1 MTDFD
6 KIENV
11 FCVLPF
17 THLATHPDG
26 GVTTCC
32 ESKCYAPDLNL
43 NTDSVNKIRNN
54 SLFEEVRQYMKSGK
68 KHSSCNFCYKRE
80 EQGLRS
86 KRQIENEKYDL
97 NANSYKNFI
106 TNPLISVELRLG
118 NTCNAKCLICHPH
131 SSSKW
136 NEDADVLGVDKVIL
150 NREWYK
156 NSKVYDS
163 IIEHSDNITHLW
175 FNGGEPTLIKE
186 HYYLLERL
194 IEVGRNSYIELEYHT
209 NGTNL
214 PEKLLLL
221 WKQFKFVKVTLS
233 IDDTHDRLYY
243 SRFPTSHDTVYNN
256 IKTLEKN
263 EIHFDIIPSISLY
276 NIYNLDYVYHFFK
289 NEFNKEIQLN
299 FVRYPQTLTIG
310 NLTDEM
316 KEEVITKFTLNNLP
330 EKFIKEIQYNFDVLP
345 NIGLKKFLEY
355 SKKLDIHRN
364 LSILEYL
371 PEWKIWNEKVV

>member
-1 MTDFD
+1 MNTYDQVKD
-6 KIENV
+6 S

-32 ESKCYAPDLNL
+32 ESKYYAPDLNL
-43 NTDSVNKIRNN
+43 NNDSVDKIRNN
-54 SLFEEVRQYMKSGK
+54 YLFEEVRHYMKSGK
-68 KHSSCNFCYKRE
+68 KHSSCDFCYKRE
-80 EQGLRS
+80 EMGLRS
-86 KRQIENEKYDL
+86 KRQGENEKFGF
-97 NANSYKNFI
+97 NANTYRSFLS
-106 TNPLISVELRLG
+106 NPLISVELRLG
-118 NTCNAKCLICHPH
+118 TTCNAKCLICHPH

-136 NEDADVLGVDKVIL
+136 NEDAHVLGIDKIVL

-156 NSKVYDS
+156 NLKVYDS

-214 PEKLLLL
+214 PQKLLSL

-233 IDDTHDRLYY
+233 VDDTHDRLFY
-243 SRFPTSHDTVYNN
+243 SRFPTLHDSVYSN
-256 IKTLEKN
+256 IKTLAKN
-263 EIHFDIIPSISLY
+263 KIHFDIIPSVSLY
-276 NIYNLDYVYHFFK
+276 NIYNIDYVYYFFK
-289 NEFNKEIQLN
+289 KEFDKEIQLN

-316 KEEVITKFTLNNLP
+316 KNEVLGKFKHSDLP
-330 EKFIKEIQYNFDVLP
+330 EKFIKEIQYNFDNLP
-345 NIGLKKFLEY
+345 NVGLNKFLEY
-355 SKKLDIHRN
+355 TKKLDVHRKV
-364 LSILEYL
+364 SIFDYL
-371 PEWKIWNEKVV
+371 PEWNRWSEMVV